1 LSPSLIAGALWAIAA
16 TIVALLPMRM
26 QFPPGIILLISA
38 PVLILWIGAT
48 HGWIWA
54 ALGLAAFLS
63 MFRRPL
69 WYLVRKAVGRA

>member
-1 LSPSLIAGALWAIAA
+1 MSPSLVAAAFWAIAA

-26 QFPPGIILLISA
+26 QFPPGIVLLILA

-48 HGWIWA
+48 HGWVWA
-54 ALGLAAFLS
+54 VLGLAAFLS

-69 WYLVRKAVGRA
+69 WYLARKAVGRA

>member
-1 LSPSLIAGALWAIAA
+1 LIAGALWAIAA

>member
-1 LSPSLIAGALWAIAA
+1 MSPSLIAAALWAIAA

-26 QFPPGIILLISA
+26 QFPPGILLLISA
-38 PVLILWIGAT
+38 PFLIVWIGAT
-48 HGWIWA
+48 HGWVWA

-69 WYLVRKAVGRA
+69 WYLARKAVGRA

>member
-1 LSPSLIAGALWAIAA
+1 MSPSLIVGAFWAIAA

-26 QFPPGIILLISA
+26 QFPPGIFLLISA
-38 PVLILWIGAT
+38 PLLIIWIGAT
-48 HGWIWA
+48 HGWVWA

-69 WYLVRKAVGRA
+69 WYLARKAVGRA

>member
-1 LSPSLIAGALWAIAA
+1 MSPSLIAAALWAIAA

-26 QFPPGIILLISA
+26 QFPPGILLLISA
-38 PVLILWIGAT
+38 PFLVLWIGAT
-48 HGWIWA
+48 HGWVWA

-69 WYLVRKAVGRA
+69 WYLARKAVGRA

>member
-1 LSPSLIAGALWAIAA
+1 MSPSLIAGALWAIAA

>member
-1 LSPSLIAGALWAIAA
+1 MSPSLIAAAFWAIAA

-26 QFPPGIILLISA
+26 QFPPGIVLLILA

-48 HGWIWA
+48 HGWVWA

-69 WYLVRKAVGRA
+69 WYLARKAVGRA